1 MDSCCHFLLSYL
13 WISVRYHNNIV
24 NILSY
29 ILLEG
34 LEVEKKSFRSLE
46 EEMLSSLAEVE
57 KD

>member
-1 MDSCCHFLLSYL
+1 M
-13 WISVRYHNNIV
+13 VRYHNNII

-57 KD
+57 KE